1 MAYPQPLS
9 AYNGDPSFKEKLT
22 NPPPKSARNIETFDT
37 DVYRLSGTSFMIN
50 NKNKDI
56 QIIVFKYGLIYQG
69 SSKGIYLLSERPSEW
84 KIIWFEKLTSITST
98 NEVMNIET
106 STNKYEFKPS
116 NAESWNAF
124 RQSVYTALDSC
135 PVKPGTL
142 NISTISPVG
151 SPAAGGRRNTKRSK
165 KCKQRTLRKR
175 SKRSKQNK
183 RKN

>member
-37 DVYRLSGTSFMIN
+37 DVYRLSGTSFTIN

-69 SSKGIYLLSERPSEW
+69 SSDGIYLLSERPSEW

-98 NEVMNIET
+98 NEAMNMEA
-106 STNKYEFKPS
+106 SNKKYEFKPS
-116 NAESWNAF
+116 DAESWNAF
-124 RQSVYTALDSC
+124 RQSVYAALDSC

-142 NISTISPVG
+142 NISTISPLS
-151 SPAAGGRRNTKRSK
+151 SPAAGGRRNTNRSK
-165 KCKQRTLRKR
+165 KRKRTLRKR
-175 SKRSKQNK
+175 SKQSK